1 MNLIHIKMGKNTF
14 QSQRNHTR
22 VKFEPLTVSCSLV
35 CLTPQSPAT
44 QSINTTLIPIEYEPD
59 RTVSPTVIFPDVRAN
74 DIDNVFK
81 HGSAN
86 EYLSLDTLKWQV
98 DGKDIGSVWT
108 VGTDYEIVTDASD
121 TRGALRVKKNLA
133 ANEKAV
139 LRFFG
144 DFFDWR
150 TGIVYKVESDE
161 MALTCTDKGEDAMQC
176 HVDKPLIEY
185 DPLFD
190 DLLLYDYKVANNITV
205 QGSRESYKNGK
216 SFEQTV
222 NVLLTSGTTELTSLP
237 TDTTMRLVKV
247 GSTTPI
253 VANSEANPEVTGISF
268 PNISFDM
275 RLVSKEEYSVQ
286 FLKNAKVVASAT
298 IGLHTNTTMPTFGKP
313 AYGSDIAAS
322 QTEYFNSVLLNLLDR
337 IVEYPELYYLIEWF
351 TQAKYNDNG
360 TWKYAAEKTWQR
372 GVNMEAAVADLGI
385 GITHNDSYFDIWFDV
400 NPHAACE
407 LVADEDN
414 AVLTDEEGVML
425 ID

>member
-1 MNLIHIKMGKNTF
+1 MNENTF

-44 QSINTTLIPIEYEPD
+44 QSINTTLTPIEYEPD
-59 RTVSPTVIFPDVRAN
+59 RAVSPTVIFPDVRAN

-98 DGKDIGSVWT
+98 DGKDIEKVWT

-144 DFFDWR
+144 EFVDWR

-161 MALTCTDKGEDAMQC
+161 MALTCTDKGENSMQC

-237 TDTTMRLVKV
+237 TGTTMRLVKV

-253 VANSEANPEVTGISF
+253 VANSEANPEVTEISF

-286 FLKNAKVVASAT
+286 FLQNSKVIASAT
-298 IGLHTNTTMPTFGKP
+298 IGLHTSTTMPTFGKP
-313 AYGSDIAAS
+313 AYSADIAAS
-322 QTEYFNSVLLNLLDR
+322 QTEYFNSVMLNLSDR
-337 IVEYPELYYLIEWF
+337 MVEYPELYYLIEWF

-372 GVNMEAAVADLGI
+372 GVNMKAAVADLGI

-400 NPHAACE
+400 NPHHACE

>member
-1 MNLIHIKMGKNTF
+1 MNKNTF
-14 QSQRNHTR
+14 QSQRTHTR

-59 RTVSPTVIFPDVRAN
+59 RTVSPTVIFPDVREN

-86 EYLSLDTLKWQV
+86 EYLSLDTLKWKV

-121 TRGALRVKKNLA
+121 IRGALRVKKNLA

-144 DFFDWR
+144 EFVDWR

-161 MALTCTDKGEDAMQC
+161 MALTCTDKGENAIQC

-190 DLLLYDYKVANNITV
+190 DLLLYDYKVANNIPV

-222 NVLLTSGTTELTSLP
+222 NVLLTSGTTELTTLP
-237 TDTTMRLVKV
+237 TGTTMRLVKV

-275 RLVSKEEYSVQ
+275 RLVSKAEYSVQ
-286 FLKNAKVVASAT
+286 FLQNSKVIASAT
-298 IGLHTNTTMPTFGKP
+298 IGLHTSTTMPTFGKP
-313 AYGSDIAAS
+313 AYSADIAAS
-322 QTEYFNSVLLNLLDR
+322 QTEYFNSVMLNLSDR
-337 IVEYPELYYLIEWF
+337 MVEYPELYYLIEWF

-400 NPHAACE
+400 NPHHAFE

>member
-1 MNLIHIKMGKNTF
+1 MSKNTF

-44 QSINTTLIPIEYEPD
+44 QSINTTLTPIEYEPN
-59 RTVSPTVIFPDVRAN
+59 RNESPTVIFPDVRAN

-86 EYLSLDTLKWQV
+86 EYLSLDSLKWQV
-98 DGKDIGSVWT
+98 DGKDIGSVWDAR
-108 VGTDYEIVTDASD
+108 TDYEIVTDASD

-144 DFFDWR
+144 EFLDWR

-161 MALTCTDKGEDAMQC
+161 MALTCTDKGDNAMQC

-216 SFEQTV
+216 SFEQTI
-222 NVLLTSGTTELTSLP
+222 NIVLTDGTTECATLP
-237 TDTTMRLVKV
+237 DGISMRLVKV
-247 GSTTPI
+247 GSTSPI
-253 VANSEANPEVTGISF
+253 VANSEANPEVTEISF

-322 QTEYFNSVLLNLLDR
+322 QTEYFNSVMLNLSDR
-337 IVEYPELYYLIEWF
+337 MVEYPELYYLIEWF

-372 GVNMEAAVADLGI
+372 GINMEAAVDDLGI

-400 NPHAACE
+400 NPHHACE

-414 AVLTDEEGVML
+414 AVLADEEGLML

>member
-1 MNLIHIKMGKNTF
+1 MNKNTF
-14 QSQRNHTR
+14 QSQRTHTR

-86 EYLSLDTLKWQV
+86 EYLSLDTLKWKV

-121 TRGALRVKKNLA
+121 IRGALRVKKNLA

-144 DFFDWR
+144 EFVDWR

-161 MALTCTDKGEDAMQC
+161 MALTCTDKGENAIQC

-190 DLLLYDYKVANNITV
+190 DLLLYDYKVANNIPV

-222 NVLLTSGTTELTSLP
+222 NVLLTSGTTELTTLP
-237 TDTTMRLVKV
+237 TGTTMRLVKV

-275 RLVSKEEYSVQ
+275 RLVSKAEYSVQ
-286 FLKNAKVVASAT
+286 FLQNSKVIASAT
-298 IGLHTNTTMPTFGKP
+298 IGLHTSTTMPTFGKP
-313 AYGSDIAAS
+313 AYSADIAAS
-322 QTEYFNSVLLNLLDR
+322 QTEYFNSVMLNLSDR
-337 IVEYPELYYLIEWF
+337 MVEYPELYYLIEWF

-400 NPHAACE
+400 NPHHACE

-414 AVLTDEEGVML
+414 AVLTDEEGVRL

>member
-1 MNLIHIKMGKNTF
+1 MNKNTF

-22 VKFEPLTVSCSLV
+22 VKFEPLDVSCSLV

-44 QSINTTLIPIEYEPD
+44 QSINTTLTPIEYEPD
-59 RTVSPTVIFPDVRAN
+59 RAVSPTVIFPDVRAN

-86 EYLSLDTLKWQV
+86 EHLSLDSLKWQV
-98 DGKDIGSVWT
+98 DGKDIEKVWT
-108 VGTDYEIVTDASD
+108 VGTDYEIVSDASD

-144 DFFDWR
+144 DFLDWR
-150 TGIVYKVESDE
+150 TGIVYNVESDE
-161 MALTCTDKGEDAMQC
+161 MALTCTDKGDNVIQC
-176 HVDKPLIEY
+176 HIDKPLIEY

-205 QGSRESYKNGK
+205 QGSRASYKNGK

-222 NVLLTSGTTELTSLP
+222 NVLLTSGTTELTTLP
-237 TDTTMRLVKV
+237 TGTTMRLVKV

-268 PNISFDM
+268 PNITFDM

-286 FLKNAKVVASAT
+286 FLQNSKVIASAT
-298 IGLHTNTTMPTFGKP
+298 IGLHTSTSMPTFGKP
-313 AYGSDIAAS
+313 AYGADITAAQS
-322 QTEYFNSVLLNLLDR
+322 EYFNTVLLNLSDR
-337 IVEYPELYYLIEWF
+337 MVEYPELYYLIEWF

-372 GVNMEAAVADLGI
+372 GINMEAAVANLGI
-385 GITHNDSYFDIWFDV
+385 GVTQNDSFFDIWFDV
-400 NPHAACE
+400 NPHAVCE
-407 LVADEDN
+407 LLADEDN
-414 AVLTDEEGVML
+414 IVLTDEDGVML

>member
-1 MNLIHIKMGKNTF
+1 MNENTF

-59 RTVSPTVIFPDVRAN
+59 RTVSPTVILPDVRAN

-121 TRGALRVKKNLA
+121 SRGALRVKKNLS

-144 DFFDWR
+144 EFIDWR

-161 MALTCTDKGEDAMQC
+161 MALTCTDKGENVIQC
-176 HVDKPLIEY
+176 HVDKPIIEY

-190 DLLLYDYKVANNITV
+190 DLLLYDYKVANNIPV

-222 NVLLTSGTTELTSLP
+222 NVLLTSGTTELASLP
-237 TDTTMRLVKV
+237 TGTTMRLVNV

-253 VANSEANPEVTGISF
+253 VANSEANPEVTEISF

-275 RLVSKEEYSVQ
+275 RLVSMEEYSVQ
-286 FLKNAKVVASAT
+286 FLQKSKVIASAT
-298 IGLHTNTTMPTFGKP
+298 IGLHTSTTMPTFGKP
-313 AYGSDIAAS
+313 AYSADIAAS

-337 IVEYPELYYLIEWF
+337 MVEYPELYYLIEWF

-400 NPHAACE
+400 NPHHACE

>member
-1 MNLIHIKMGKNTF
+1 MNENTF

-59 RTVSPTVIFPDVRAN
+59 RTVSPTVILPDVRAN

-121 TRGALRVKKNLA
+121 IRGALRVKKNLA

-144 DFFDWR
+144 EFIDWR

-161 MALTCTDKGEDAMQC
+161 MALTCTDKGENVIQC
-176 HVDKPLIEY
+176 HVDKPIIEY

-216 SFEQTV
+216 SCEQTV

-237 TDTTMRLVKV
+237 TGTTMRLVKV

-253 VANSEANPEVTGISF
+253 VANSEANPEVTEISF

-286 FLKNAKVVASAT
+286 FLQNSKVIASAT
-298 IGLHTNTTMPTFGKP
+298 IGLHTSTTMPTFGKP
-313 AYGSDIAAS
+313 AYSADIAAS
-322 QTEYFNSVLLNLLDR
+322 QTEYFNSVMLNLSDR
-337 IVEYPELYYLIEWF
+337 MVEYPELYYLIEWF

-400 NPHAACE
+400 NPHHACE

>member
-1 MNLIHIKMGKNTF
+1 MNKNTF

-44 QSINTTLIPIEYEPD
+44 QSINTTLTPIEYEPN
-59 RTVSPTVIFPDVRAN
+59 RNESPTVIFPDVRAN

-86 EYLSLDTLKWQV
+86 EYLSLDSLKWQV
-98 DGKDIGSVWT
+98 DGKDIGSVWA

-139 LRFFG
+139 LKFFG

-161 MALTCTDKGEDAMQC
+161 MALTCTDKGENAMKC

-216 SFEQTV
+216 SFEQTI
-222 NVLLTSGTTELTSLP
+222 NIVLTDGTTECATLP
-237 TDTTMRLVKV
+237 DDISMRLVKV
-247 GSTTPI
+247 GSTSPI
-253 VANSEANPEVTGISF
+253 VANSEANPEVTEISF

-322 QTEYFNSVLLNLLDR
+322 QTEYFNSVMLNLSDR
-337 IVEYPELYYLIEWF
+337 MVEYPELYYLIEWF

-400 NPHAACE
+400 NPHHACE

-414 AVLTDEEGVML
+414 DVLTDEEGVML

>member
-1 MNLIHIKMGKNTF
+1 MNKNTF

-44 QSINTTLIPIEYEPD
+44 QSINTTLTPIEYEPD
-59 RTVSPTVIFPDVRAN
+59 RAVSPTVIFPDVRAN

-98 DGKDIGSVWT
+98 DGKDIEKVWK

-133 ANEKAV
+133 ANEKAG

-161 MALTCTDKGEDAMQC
+161 MALTCTDKGENAMQC

-190 DLLLYDYKVANNITV
+190 DLLLYDYKVANNIPV

-216 SFEQTV
+216 SFEQTI
-222 NVLLTSGTTELTSLP
+222 NIVLTDGTTECATLP
-237 TDTTMRLVKV
+237 DGISMRLVKV
-247 GSTTPI
+247 GSTSPSPI
-253 VANSEANPEVTGISF
+253 EANSEANPEVTEISF

-322 QTEYFNSVLLNLLDR
+322 QTEYFNSVMLNLSDR
-337 IVEYPELYYLIEWF
+337 MVEYPELYYLIEWF

-372 GVNMEAAVADLGI
+372 GINMDAAVADLGI

-400 NPHAACE
+400 NPHHACE

-414 AVLTDEEGVML
+414 DVLTDEEGVML

>member
-1 MNLIHIKMGKNTF
+1 MNENTF

-59 RTVSPTVIFPDVRAN
+59 RTVSPTVILPDVRAN

-121 TRGALRVKKNLA
+121 TRGALRVKKNLS

-144 DFFDWR
+144 DFIDWR

-161 MALTCTDKGEDAMQC
+161 MALTCTDKGENVIQC
-176 HVDKPLIEY
+176 HVDKPIIEY

-222 NVLLTSGTTELTSLP
+222 NVLLTSGTTELTTLP
-237 TDTTMRLVKV
+237 TGTTMRLVKV
-247 GSTTPI
+247 GSTTTI
-253 VANSEANPEVTGISF
+253 VANSEANPEVTEISF

-286 FLKNAKVVASAT
+286 FLQNSKVISSAT

-313 AYGSDIAAS
+313 AYSADIAAS

-337 IVEYPELYYLIEWF
+337 MVEYPELYYLIEWF

-372 GVNMEAAVADLGI
+372 GVNMEAAVADIGI

-400 NPHAACE
+400 NPHHACE

>member
-1 MNLIHIKMGKNTF
+1 MNKNTF
-14 QSQRNHTR
+14 QSQRTHTR
-22 VKFEPLTVSCSLV
+22 VKFEPLNVSCSLV

-44 QSINTTLIPIEYEPD
+44 QSINTTLTPIEYEPD
-59 RTVSPTVIFPDVRAN
+59 RAVSPTVIFPDVRAN

-86 EYLSLDTLKWQV
+86 EHLSLDSLKWQV
-98 DGKDIGSVWT
+98 DGKDIEKVWT
-108 VGTDYEIVTDASD
+108 VGTDYEIVTDASY

-144 DFFDWR
+144 DFLDWR
-150 TGIVYKVESDE
+150 TGIVYNVESDE
-161 MALTCTDKGEDAMQC
+161 MALTCTDKGDNVIQC
-176 HVDKPLIEY
+176 HIDKPLIEY

-190 DLLLYDYKVANNITV
+190 DLLLYDYKVANNIPV
-205 QGSRESYKNGK
+205 QGSRASYKNGK

-222 NVLLTSGTTELTSLP
+222 NVLLTSGTTELTTLP
-237 TDTTMRLVKV
+237 TGTTMRLVKV

-286 FLKNAKVVASAT
+286 FLQNSKVIASAT
-298 IGLHTNTTMPTFGKP
+298 IGLHTSTTMPTFGKP
-313 AYGSDIAAS
+313 AYSADIAAS
-322 QTEYFNSVLLNLLDR
+322 QTEYFNSVLLNLSDR
-337 IVEYPELYYLIEWF
+337 MVEYPELYYLIEWF

-400 NPHAACE
+400 NPHQACE

>member
-1 MNLIHIKMGKNTF
+1 MRVNTF

-44 QSINTTLIPIEYEPD
+44 QSINATLIPIEYEPN
-59 RTVSPTVIFPDVRAN
+59 RNESPTVIFPDVRAN
-74 DIDNVFK
+74 DMDNVFK

-86 EYLSLDTLKWQV
+86 EHLSLDSIKWQV
-98 DGKDIGSVWT
+98 DGKDIKEVWT

-121 TRGALRVKKNLA
+121 TRGALRVKKNLS

-176 HVDKPLIEY
+176 RVDKPLIEY

-313 AYGSDIAAS
+313 SYGSDIAAS
-322 QTEYFNSVLLNLLDR
+322 QTEYFNSVMLNLSDR
-337 IVEYPELYYLIEWF
+337 MVEYPELYYLIEWF
-351 TQAKYNDNG
+351 TQAKCNDNG

-372 GVNMEAAVADLGI
+372 GINMEAAVADLGI

-400 NPHAACE
+400 NPHHACE

>member
-1 MNLIHIKMGKNTF
+1 MNENTF

-59 RTVSPTVIFPDVRAN
+59 RTVSPTVILPDVRAN

-121 TRGALRVKKNLA
+121 TRGALRVKKNLS

-144 DFFDWR
+144 EFVDWR

-161 MALTCTDKGEDAMQC
+161 MALTCTDKGENVIQC
-176 HVDKPLIEY
+176 HVDKPIIEY

-237 TDTTMRLVKV
+237 TGTTMRLVKV

-253 VANSEANPEVTGISF
+253 VANSEANPEVTEISF

-286 FLKNAKVVASAT
+286 FLQNSKVIASAT
-298 IGLHTNTTMPTFGKP
+298 IGLHTSTTMPTFGKP
-313 AYGSDIAAS
+313 AYSADIAAS
-322 QTEYFNSVLLNLLDR
+322 QTEYFNSVMLNLSDR
-337 IVEYPELYYLIEWF
+337 MVEYPELYYLIEWF

-400 NPHAACE
+400 NPHHACE

>member
-1 MNLIHIKMGKNTF
+1 MNKNTF

-35 CLTPQSPAT
+35 CLTPQSPTT
-44 QSINTTLIPIEYEPD
+44 QSINTTLTPIEYEPD

-121 TRGALRVKKNLA
+121 TRGALRVKKNLS

-144 DFFDWR
+144 EFIDWR

-161 MALTCTDKGEDAMQC
+161 MALTCTDKGENVIQC
-176 HVDKPLIEY
+176 HVDKPIIEY

-286 FLKNAKVVASAT
+286 FLQNSKVIASAT

-313 AYGSDIAAS
+313 AYSADIAAS
-322 QTEYFNSVLLNLLDR
+322 QTEYFNSVMLNLSDR
-337 IVEYPELYYLIEWF
+337 MVEYPELYYLIEWF

-400 NPHAACE
+400 NPHHACE

>member
-1 MNLIHIKMGKNTF
+1 MNENTF

-59 RTVSPTVIFPDVRAN
+59 RTVSPTVILPDVRAN

-121 TRGALRVKKNLA
+121 TRGALMDKKNLS

-144 DFFDWR
+144 DFIDWR

-161 MALTCTDKGEDAMQC
+161 MALTCTDKGENVIQC
-176 HVDKPLIEY
+176 HVDKPIIEY

-237 TDTTMRLVKV
+237 TGTTMRLVKV

-253 VANSEANPEVTGISF
+253 VANSEANPEVTEISF

-286 FLKNAKVVASAT
+286 FLQNSKVIASAT
-298 IGLHTNTTMPTFGKP
+298 IGLHTSTTMPTFGKP
-313 AYGSDIAAS
+313 AYSADIAAS
-322 QTEYFNSVLLNLLDR
+322 QTEYFNSVMLNLSDR
-337 IVEYPELYYLIEWF
+337 MVEYPELYYLIEWF

-400 NPHAACE
+400 NPHHACE

>member
-1 MNLIHIKMGKNTF
+1 MNKNTF

-44 QSINTTLIPIEYEPD
+44 QSINTTLIPIQYEPD
-59 RTVSPTVIFPDVRAN
+59 RAASPTVIFPDVRAN

-161 MALTCTDKGEDAMQC
+161 MTLTCTDKGEDAMQC

-275 RLVSKEEYSVQ
+275 RLVSKAEYSVQ
-286 FLKNAKVVASAT
+286 FLQNSKVIASAT

-313 AYGSDIAAS
+313 AYSADIAAS
-322 QTEYFNSVLLNLLDR
+322 QTEYFNSVMLNLSDR
-337 IVEYPELYYLIEWF
+337 MVEYPELYYLIEWF

-372 GVNMEAAVADLGI
+372 GINMEAAVADLGI

-400 NPHAACE
+400 NPHHACE

>member
-1 MNLIHIKMGKNTF
+1 MNKNTF

-44 QSINTTLIPIEYEPD
+44 QSINTTLTPIEYEPD
-59 RTVSPTVIFPDVRAN
+59 RAVSPTVIFPDVRAN

-190 DLLLYDYKVANNITV
+190 DLLLYDYKVANNIPV

-222 NVLLTSGTTELTSLP
+222 NVLLTSGTTELTTLP
-237 TDTTMRLVKV
+237 TGTTMRLVKV

-286 FLKNAKVVASAT
+286 FIKNEKVVASAT

-313 AYGSDIAAS
+313 AYSADIAAS
-322 QTEYFNSVLLNLLDR
+322 QTEYFNSVLLNLSDR

-372 GVNMEAAVADLGI
+372 GVNMDAAVADLGI

-400 NPHAACE
+400 NPHHACE

>member
-1 MNLIHIKMGKNTF
+1 MNKNTF

-121 TRGALRVKKNLA
+121 TRGALRVKKNLS

-144 DFFDWR
+144 DFIDWR

-161 MALTCTDKGEDAMQC
+161 MALTCTDKGENVIQC
-176 HVDKPLIEY
+176 HVDKPIIEY

-222 NVLLTSGTTELTSLP
+222 NVLLTSGTTELTTLP
-237 TDTTMRLVKV
+237 TGTTMRLVKV

-253 VANSEANPEVTGISF
+253 VANSEANPEVTEISF
-268 PNISFDM
+268 LNISFDM

-286 FLKNAKVVASAT
+286 FLQNSKVISSAT

-313 AYGSDIAAS
+313 AYSADIAAS

-337 IVEYPELYYLIEWF
+337 MVEYPELYYLIEWF

-400 NPHAACE
+400 NPHHACE

>member
-1 MNLIHIKMGKNTF
+1 MNKNTF
-14 QSQRNHTR
+14 QSQRTHTR

-86 EYLSLDTLKWQV
+86 EYLSLDTLKWKV

-121 TRGALRVKKNLA
+121 IRGALRVKKNLA

-144 DFFDWR
+144 EFVDWR

-161 MALTCTDKGEDAMQC
+161 MALTCTDKGENAIQC

-190 DLLLYDYKVANNITV
+190 DLLLYDYKVANNIPV

-222 NVLLTSGTTELTSLP
+222 NVLLTSGTTELTTLP
-237 TDTTMRLVKV
+237 TGTTMRLVKV

-275 RLVSKEEYSVQ
+275 RLVSKAEYSVQ
-286 FLKNAKVVASAT
+286 FLQNSKVIASAT
-298 IGLHTNTTMPTFGKP
+298 IGLHTSTTMPTFGKP
-313 AYGSDIAAS
+313 AYSADIAAS
-322 QTEYFNSVLLNLLDR
+322 QAEYFNSVMLNLSDR
-337 IVEYPELYYLIEWF
+337 MVEYPELYYLIEWF

-400 NPHAACE
+400 NPHHACE

>member
-1 MNLIHIKMGKNTF
+1 MNENTF

-44 QSINTTLIPIEYEPD
+44 QSINTTRIPIEYEPD
-59 RTVSPTVIFPDVRAN
+59 RTVSPTVILPDVRAN

-121 TRGALRVKKNLA
+121 TRGALRVKKNLS

-144 DFFDWR
+144 DFIDWR

-161 MALTCTDKGEDAMQC
+161 MALTCTDKGENVIQC
-176 HVDKPLIEY
+176 HVDKPIIEY

-222 NVLLTSGTTELTSLP
+222 NVLLTSGTTELTTLP
-237 TDTTMRLVKV
+237 TGTTMRLVRV

-253 VANSEANPEVTGISF
+253 VANSEANPEVTEISF

-286 FLKNAKVVASAT
+286 FLQNSKVISSAT

-313 AYGSDIAAS
+313 AYSADIAAS

-337 IVEYPELYYLIEWF
+337 MVEYPELYYLIEWF

-400 NPHAACE
+400 NPHHACE

>member
-1 MNLIHIKMGKNTF
+1 MNKNTF
-14 QSQRNHTR
+14 QSQRTHTR

-86 EYLSLDTLKWQV
+86 EYLSLDTLKWKV

-121 TRGALRVKKNLA
+121 IRGALRVKKNLA

-144 DFFDWR
+144 EFVDWR

-161 MALTCTDKGEDAMQC
+161 MDLTCTDKGENAIQY

-190 DLLLYDYKVANNITV
+190 DLLLYDYKVANNIPV

-222 NVLLTSGTTELTSLP
+222 NVLLTSGTTELTTLP
-237 TDTTMRLVKV
+237 TGTTMRLVKV

-275 RLVSKEEYSVQ
+275 RLVSKAEYSVQ
-286 FLKNAKVVASAT
+286 FLQNSKVIASAT
-298 IGLHTNTTMPTFGKP
+298 IGLHTSTTMPTFGKP
-313 AYGSDIAAS
+313 AYSADIAAS
-322 QTEYFNSVLLNLLDR
+322 QTEYFNSVMLNLSDR
-337 IVEYPELYYLIEWF
+337 MVEYPELYYLIEWF

-400 NPHAACE
+400 NPHHACE

>member
-1 MNLIHIKMGKNTF
+1 MNKNTF

-44 QSINTTLIPIEYEPD
+44 QSINTTLTPIQYQPD
-59 RTVSPTVIFPDVRAN
+59 RAASPTVIFPDVRAN
-74 DIDNVFK
+74 DIDNVFG

-86 EYLSLDTLKWQV
+86 EYLSVDSKSLKWQV
-98 DGKDIGSVWT
+98 DGKDIEKVWT
-108 VGTDYEIVTDASD
+108 VGTDYEIVKDASD

-133 ANEKAV
+133 ANEKAA

-144 DFFDWR
+144 EFLDWR

-161 MALTCTDKGEDAMQC
+161 LALTCTDKGDNVMQC
-176 HVDKPLIEY
+176 NVDKPLIEY
-185 DPLFD
+185 DPLYD
-190 DLLLYDYKVANNITV
+190 DLLLYDYKVANNIPV
-205 QGSRESYKNGK
+205 QGSRESFKNGK

-253 VANSEANPEVTGISF
+253 VANSEANPEVTEISF

-286 FLKNAKVVASAT
+286 FLQNSKVIASAT
-298 IGLHTNTTMPTFGKP
+298 IGLHTSTTMPTFGKP
-313 AYGSDIAAS
+313 AYSADIAAS
-322 QTEYFNSVLLNLLDR
+322 QTEYFNSVMLNLSDR
-337 IVEYPELYYLIEWF
+337 MVEYPELYYLIEWF

-372 GVNMEAAVADLGI
+372 GVNMEAVADLGI
-385 GITHNDSYFDIWFDV
+385 GITHNDSFFDIWFDV
-400 NPHAACE
+400 NPHAVCE
-407 LVADEDN
+407 LLADEDN
-414 AVLTDEEGVML
+414 IVLTDEDGVML

>member
-1 MNLIHIKMGKNTF
+1 MNENTF

-121 TRGALRVKKNLA
+121 TRGALRVKKNLS

-144 DFFDWR
+144 DFIDWR

-161 MALTCTDKGEDAMQC
+161 MALTCTDKGENVIQC
-176 HVDKPLIEY
+176 HVDKPIIEY

-205 QGSRESYKNGK
+205 HGSRESYKNGK

-222 NVLLTSGTTELTSLP
+222 NVLLTSGTTELTTLP
-237 TDTTMRLVKV
+237 TCTTMRLVKV

-253 VANSEANPEVTGISF
+253 VANSEANPEVTEISF

-286 FLKNAKVVASAT
+286 FLQNSKVISSAT

-313 AYGSDIAAS
+313 AYSADIAAS
-322 QTEYFNSVLLNLLDR
+322 QTEYFNSVLLNLSDR
-337 IVEYPELYYLIEWF
+337 MVEYPELYYLIEWF

-400 NPHAACE
+400 NPHHACE

-414 AVLTDEEGVML
+414 TVLTDEEGVML

>member
-1 MNLIHIKMGKNTF
+1 MKKNTF

-121 TRGALRVKKNLA
+121 TRGALRVKKNLS

-144 DFFDWR
+144 DFIDWR

-161 MALTCTDKGEDAMQC
+161 MALTCTDKGENVIQC
-176 HVDKPLIEY
+176 HVDKPIIEY

-222 NVLLTSGTTELTSLP
+222 NVLLTSGTTELTTLP
-237 TDTTMRLVKV
+237 TGTTMRLVKV

-253 VANSEANPEVTGISF
+253 VANSEANPEVTEISF

-286 FLKNAKVVASAT
+286 FLQKSKVIVSAT

-313 AYGSDIAAS
+313 AYSADIAAS
-322 QTEYFNSVLLNLLDR
+322 QTEYFNSVLLNLSDR
-337 IVEYPELYYLIEWF
+337 MVEYPELYYLIEWF

-372 GVNMEAAVADLGI
+372 GVNMEAAVADIGI

-400 NPHAACE
+400 NPHHACE

-414 AVLTDEEGVML
+414 TVLTDEEGVML